1 MVAQHIAGLPVEEV
15 LLAALAAAAP
25 AITLVVLE
33 VRSRIKRLKRFL
45 RGAVDLSHS
54 PTRPGPVPPLSRERD
69 EPASRMVGECGT
81 SAARLRDY
89 EFGGSESG
97 QGVDG

>member
-15 LLAALAAAAP
+15 LLAALAAAGPVIAL
-25 AITLVVLE
+25 IGWE
-33 VRSRIKRLKRFL
+33 ISSRIKRLKTRVR
-45 RGAVDLSHS
+45 RG
-54 PTRPGPVPPLSRERD
+54 
-69 EPASRMVGECGT
+69 GT
-81 SAARLRDY
+81 APDPDIARQGDARLRDY